1 MLIKTNLPQLEGM
14 RLGISRY
21 NVRHS
26 FHKSI
31 AVLNPYISAIID
43 GIAQQGYAVI
53 PEFLPKDF
61 IQALRTEALAL
72 QTAGKLQHASTGRA
86 AASKLDT
93 QVRGDLIHWL
103 DQAQASALQQSF
115 AACMEELREAL
126 NQHFYLGVFEL
137 ENHFAIYPPGAVY
150 NKHLDQFRG
159 NQERQVSCILYLN
172 QDWQPQY
179 GGQLRLYLD
188 GEQPEPYIDIQP
200 EGGTLVVFLSGQF
213 WHEVLPATQPRISLT
228 GWFRKRSDNL

>member
-1 MLIKTNLPQLEGM
+1 MLVIHPIVSTG
-14 RLGISRY
+14 
-21 NVRHS
+21 
-26 FHKSI
+26 
-31 AVLNPYISAIID
+31 VLNPHIPAIID
-43 GIAQQGYAVI
+43 ALVAQGYACI
-53 PEFLPKDF
+53 HNFLPAAF
-61 IQALRTEALAL
+61 IQALRAEAIAL

-86 AASKLDT
+86 AHNKLDT

-103 DQAQASALQQSF
+103 DQAQSSPLQQEFS
-115 AACMEELREAL
+115 ACMEELRVAL
-126 NQHFYLGVFEL
+126 NQQLYLGLFEL
-137 ENHFAIYPPGAVY
+137 ENHFALYPPGAVY

-172 QDWQPQY
+172 EDWQPQY

-188 GEQPEPYIDIQP
+188 GEQPEPYIDVEP

-228 GWFRKRSDNL
+228 GWFRKRSDSV